1 MPFVLIVCNGE
12 PPPVPLLR
20 QRAQEATLRIAAD
33 GGLYHMIATS
43 VLPDILVGDLD
54 SANEPYPDGIK
65 VIHKPDQETN
75 DLEKALDVA
84 LEHGESDILVLGATG
99 LRLDQTLKNLSVLQR
114 YHGLFRNI
122 VFEDA
127 VNTIRILGKDTELS
141 WPIGTVISLFPI
153 SGIVEDIV
161 TEGLR
166 YPLMN
171 EQLKNGH
178 RDGSSNV
185 IDQYPARIQYGSG
198 SLLLIVNHKQP
209 GGIWR

>member
-20 QRAQEATLRIAAD
+20 QRAHEATLRIAAD
-33 GGLYHMIATS
+33 GGLYNMIAAS

-54 SANEPYPDGIK
+54 STSEPYPPGIK
-65 VIHKPDQETN
+65 ILHKPDQETN

-84 LEHGESDILVLGATG
+84 LELGESDVLVLGATG

-114 YHGLFRNI
+114 YHGFFRNI

-127 VNTIRILGKDTELS
+127 VNTIRILNKDTELS
-141 WPIGTVISLFPI
+141 WPIGTLISLFPI

-166 YPLMN
+166 YPLMR
-171 EQLKNGH
+171 EQLKNGQ

-185 IDQYPARIQYGSG
+185 IDQFPARIRYGEG
-198 SLLLIVNHKQP
+198 TLMLIVNHEQA
-209 GGIWR
+209 GGLWR